1 MSEILLHNL
10 EVSNFRSIRGTVQT
24 PLDAQVV
31 LVHGENGAG
40 KTSLLS
46 SIELALTGRVMALQR
61 ADPSYRSQ
69 LLHRGAELGEID
81 LRTTGIVGNNQFQ
94 TALSAGTLES
104 KAVLDSGQAS
114 FFTERC
120 YLPQALLGQL
130 LQIYQDSDSSVD
142 SPLSRFV
149 NELLGLDRLDA
160 IETGL
165 APVAD
170 LRNLRKTTDRFSQVE
185 LEKQRLERS
194 IAEHQKVR
202 AAAQQAVTEALA
214 EINAAWSTLGFTD
227 PVKESDLGNLDDR
240 LAGTSEEV
248 DLARLIDQRRNLE
261 SIGRNAAQMVAGTD
275 EQAESALAALH
286 NDAAA
291 ALQKWLSQNE
301 SALTKLRERVAR
313 LLPNM
318 ISGPSDLQAWHQEA
332 SAALGEKLRQ
342 SKEQAERASKDNQRT
357 AELKSELN
365 VARKN
370 FATMEAEIK
379 QIGEDAG
386 SLSAALAEIAAFVSD
401 QTCPVCDRDFGE
413 VERGALA
420 DHVNHKVRTLS
431 GSAER
436 LLGLSRN
443 RSTQQGHIDR
453 LVREEASIAART
465 LDSNAIAVVERQ
477 IAELE
482 SAVAELGRLAEPI
495 DAHAA
500 LAAAEATARRALSE
514 HQTRTLS
521 RGSSLSMLADIAG
534 TLGQA
539 TPDPLRPIQD
549 VVTELIAIVDKSSGV
564 LNIRVLA
571 KRKIGDAGGQA
582 NLALGRRGESDRLIS
597 DDSAK
602 KRRADA
608 ALNRAARIRTDAQ
621 AIKGQVEAVRAKII
635 GREFNDRLNR
645 LWRDLFVRLAPNEPF
660 VPAFKIPTNSTH
672 RLQPKL
678 ITSHRSGGSGG
689 TPGAM
694 LSAGNLNTAALTLF
708 IALHL
713 TVAPQLPW
721 LILDDPVQSMDDVH
735 VAHFAAL
742 LRTLS
747 KGQHRQVIVAVH
759 DRQLFEYLRLELSPA
774 FQDDSL
780 LTVELSRSAT
790 RDTNLFHKRLTYQAE
805 TVLRQA
811 A

>member
-1 MSEILLHNL
+1 MSDILLQNL
-10 EVSNFRSIRGTVQT
+10 KVTNFRSIRGTIET
-24 PLDAQVV
+24 PLDAKVV

-61 ADPSYRSQ
+61 ADPSYGSQ
-69 LLHRGAELGEID
+69 LLHRDMELGEID
-81 LRTTGIVGNNQFQ
+81 LLTTGVDGNNHFQ
-94 TALSAGTLES
+94 TVLRAAGLDS
-104 KAVLDSGQAS
+104 KAVLEDARAS
-114 FFTERC
+114 FFSERC

-130 LQIYQDSDSSVD
+130 LQIYQNSDSSVD

-170 LRNLRKTTDRFSQVE
+170 LRNLRKTTDRFGQIE

-194 IAEHQKVR
+194 LLEHHKSR
-202 AAAQQAVTEALA
+202 TAAQNAVTEELA
-214 EINAAWSTLGFTD
+214 EINAAWATLGFTD
-227 PVKESDLGNLDDR
+227 PVKESDLNGLNDR
-240 LAGTSEEV
+240 LGETSEEE
-248 DLARLIDQRRNLE
+248 DLSRLIDQRRNLE
-261 SIGRNAAQMVAGTD
+261 SIGRNVAQTVTATD
-275 EQAESALAALH
+275 EQSEAKLASRH
-286 NDAAA
+286 NNAAS

-301 SALTKLRERVAR
+301 PALTKIRARVAL

-318 ISGPSDLQAWHQEA
+318 VSGQSDVQAWHQEA
-332 SAALGEKLRQ
+332 STALKEELRQ
-342 SKEQAERASKDNQRT
+342 STELAERASKDNKRT
-357 AELKSELN
+357 AELESEMN
-365 VARKN
+365 TARKN
-370 FATMEAEIK
+370 FATMESEIK
-379 QIGEDAG
+379 QIGENTG
-386 SLSAALAEIAAFVSD
+386 TLSAALAEISAFVSD

-413 VERGALA
+413 VNKGLLT
-420 DHVNHKVRTLS
+420 DHLNHKVRTLS

-443 RSTQQGHIDR
+443 RSTQQEYIDR
-453 LVREEASIAART
+453 LIREEASIAARK
-465 LDSNAIAVVERQ
+465 LDSNAIAVAERK

-482 SAVAELGRLAEPI
+482 SSVAELNRLAEPI
-495 DAHAA
+495 DSYVA
-500 LAAAEATARRALSE
+500 LVAEETTARRALSE
-514 HQTRTLS
+514 HQTSVLS

-534 TLGQA
+534 SIQQPR
-539 TPDPLRPIQD
+539 PDPLRPIQD
-549 VVTELIAIVDKSSGV
+549 VVAELIAVVDKSSER
-564 LNIRVLA
+564 LNIRTLA
-571 KRKIGDAGGQA
+571 KRKIED
-582 NLALGRRGESDRLIS
+582 ALGKITLAMDRRAESERLIS
-597 DDSAK
+597 DEKAK
-602 KRRADA
+602 KRLAVS

-621 AIKGQVEAVRAKII
+621 AIKGQVELVRAKII
-635 GREFNDRLNR
+635 GREFNDRLNK

-660 VPAFKIPTNSTH
+660 VPAFKVPTNSTH

-747 KGQHRQVIVAVH
+747 KGQQRQVIVAVH

-780 LTVELSRSAT
+780 LTVELSRSPN
-790 RDTNLFHKRLTYQAE
+790 RDTKLFHKRLTYLAE
-805 TVLRQA
+805 TVLSQA